1 MTSKLTCLEEVA
13 YIYLKVLVGAG
24 RFHAVTVIESQE
36 YSCTPVM
43 NILAFKSV
51 YELLWSQTNAT
62 SVCKRYKS
70 LDYIVSSDIT
80 DRIKWLTFVL

>member
-1 MTSKLTCLEEVA
+1 
-13 YIYLKVLVGAG
+13 
-24 RFHAVTVIESQE
+24 
-36 YSCTPVM
+36 M

-70 LDYIVSSDIT
+70 LDYIVSSDNI
-80 DRIKWLTFVL
+80 RPN